1 MQEITN
7 QILTGERAAFASHD
21 VRFVQCVFE
30 DGESPIKESS
40 DIEALNCS
48 FRFRYPLWYSKNIL
62 VKDSEFTETERAGIW
77 YTENL
82 TLEHCQIDGVKNFRR
97 CRKVTLHDCIL
108 TKAEETF
115 WSCEEIILERCKIE
129 GAPYIFCGSK
139 KVIVRDCEIDGN
151 YAFDTCEDV
160 EIENCVIHTKDA
172 FWNCKRVKARN
183 STIYSQYIGWN
194 SEDVTFEH
202 CHIESNQGFCYMKR
216 ITLKDCELDHTDLCF
231 EYCEDV
237 DAEVT
242 TIIDSVK
249 NPYSGRIKAKGI
261 KELILDPNAGIDP
274 KKTEIITL

>member
-7 QILTGERAAFASHD
+7 QTFTGERAAFASHG
-21 VRFVQCVFE
+21 VRFVDCVFE

-40 DIEALNCS
+40 DIEALQCS
-48 FRFRYPLWYSKNIL
+48 FRFRYPLWYSKNVL
-62 VKDSEFTETERAGIW
+62 VKDSHFTAEERAGIW
-77 YTENL
+77 YTEDML
-82 TLEHCQIDGVKNFRR
+82 LEHCQIDGVKNFRK
-97 CRKVTLHDCIL
+97 CKNISLKDCTFSNAL
-108 TKAEETF
+108 ETF
-115 WSCEEIILERCKIE
+115 WWNEGLLLENCKIDE
-129 GAPYIFCGSK
+129 APYVFGGSK
-139 KVIVRDCEIDGN
+139 KVTLRNCEINGN
-151 YAFDTCEDV
+151 YAFDSCEDV

-172 FWNCKRVKARN
+172 FWNCKRVVVRN

-261 KELILDPNAGIDP
+261 GELILDPNAGIDP
-274 KKTEIITL
+274 KKTEIILL